1 MSLNWQFLS
10 ALAGSLPCFSLAFTL
25 SRVWRS
31 PDSVEEGRWVKF
43 GVGILLMEFMI
54 IHSGGALAGI
64 GQSRDWGDGLAIVF
78 YIPFAILMAWMIAY
92 SMKSMSL
99 FWSFIFIFVGRI
111 SVLALDQDGE
121 GLAFIIERTRVS
133 VLIYFPL
140 VFLTITTLIPKWG
153 MTDPKYAEMMQS
165 DGRSGVWVEYP
176 HRAIGAA
183 TIYFFLLGI
192 AEIGYLSWVPL
203 S

>member
-1 MSLNWQFLS
+1 MLP

-25 SRVWRS
+25 SKVWCDPNS
-31 PDSVEEGRWVKF
+31 AEEGRWVKF
-43 GVGILLMEFMI
+43 GVGILLMEFLI

-64 GQSRDWGDGLAIVF
+64 GQSRGWKDGLALVF
-78 YIPFAILMAWMIAY
+78 YIPIAILMAWMIAY
-92 SMKSMSL
+92 SMKSKSL
-99 FWSFIFIFVGRI
+99 FWSFMFIFAGRV
-111 SVLALDQDGE
+111 SVLFLDQSGE
-121 GLAFIIERTRVS
+121 ALAFIIERTRVS
-133 VLIYFPL
+133 ALIYMPL

-165 DGRSGVWVEYP
+165 NGSSGVWVEYP

-192 AEIGYLSWVPL
+192 AEIGYLSWVSL
-203 S
+203 GA